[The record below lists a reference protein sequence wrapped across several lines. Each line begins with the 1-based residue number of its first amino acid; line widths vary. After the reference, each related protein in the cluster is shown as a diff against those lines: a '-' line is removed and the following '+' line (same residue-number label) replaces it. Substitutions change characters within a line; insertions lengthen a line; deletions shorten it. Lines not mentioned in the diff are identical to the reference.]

1 MIERIGKRIAHLRQ
15 EQGWTQQA
23 LAARLGISRVAISH
37 IELDLTVPSERTIAL
52 LAGVFKCAPHELVRD
67 TTYPQAKIDRL
78 PLQVAMYTQLE
89 LDLALM
95 ENDLAWLGG
104 LSGELSRN
112 RLAVEVWERWAPRLD
127 AWEQGW
133 LEQPER
139 ALIHASRP
147 ALVEAC
153 RA

>member
-133 LEQPER
+133 REQPER
-139 ALIHASRP
+139 ALIHAGRQ